1 MTSGVLKIK
10 AGIAWFPAP
19 VQWRALMA
27 MISDGAFK
35 LFVYVCLNA
44 DRRTARFQ
52 FNQTAL
58 ARELGKSRRS
68 IATYLGE
75 LQAHSVCTVTMSA
88 NQHAAGG
95 LQIQAPYWPFEWDIP
110 QIPTTLGA
118 QECYVQAIA
127 TYLQSQSCVRARF
140 SSLDRELAE
149 QWFRQGVELWH
160 VEQGILMGCG
170 RKYVSWLNGAQSQPI
185 GSLHYFKPTVQ
196 EVIEA
201 QKTSPRDYW
210 DFNKQQVARLQKRW
224 LAGHAEESVPAQIF
238 RRQNTETR

>member
-118 QECYVQAIA
+118 QEC
-127 TYLQSQSCVRARF
+127 R
-140 SSLDRELAE
+140 
-149 QWFRQGVELWH
+149 
-160 VEQGILMGCG
+160 
-170 RKYVSWLNGAQSQPI
+170 
-185 GSLHYFKPTVQ
+185 
-196 EVIEA
+196 
-201 QKTSPRDYW
+201 
-210 DFNKQQVARLQKRW
+210 RLQRICSHKVACVPDSRRW
-224 LAGHAEESVPAQIF
+224 TANS
-238 RRQNTETR
+238 QNNGSARAWNSGTSNKAS